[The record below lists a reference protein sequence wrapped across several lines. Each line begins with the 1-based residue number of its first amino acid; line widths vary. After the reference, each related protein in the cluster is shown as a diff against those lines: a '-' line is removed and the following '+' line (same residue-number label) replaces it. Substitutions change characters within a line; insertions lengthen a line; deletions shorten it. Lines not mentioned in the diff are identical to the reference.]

1 MSKAMIRWTM
11 FGCVVVTVTAAFG
24 DWRGFRGTESSAAA
38 TTSAPTK
45 WSDTENIAWKIDL
58 PGRGLSSPI
67 LVGDRVFLT
76 ASSGGRQD
84 RLHVLSFDK
93 ATGEQIWERQF
104 WATGRTISHP
114 TTCNA
119 APTPV
124 SDGERI
130 YAFYSSNDLVCIDLD
145 GNLQWF
151 RGLTHDYPNVS
162 NSLGMASSLIV
173 ADGVVIAMAENDT
186 DSLTTGVDCLTGVE
200 LWKLERPR
208 KANWTSPVHWKGKK
222 PGEDLVLIQS
232 SAGVHAIVPRT
243 GETKWSYDDG
253 ASTVASLVVGDG
265 VAYVP
270 SHGVTAI
277 RPGESTPSVAEI
289 LWQEGGLNPGT
300 SSLAVHKGKVYFI
313 SDSGVLSCAD
323 AKTGKREYQARLP
336 KGHCSGSPIIAGDYL
351 YVFNELGMGIVCDL
365 NDKGKVVS
373 EHNFDQT
380 ILCTAAIADG
390 AIYVRS
396 DKTLWKIA
404 QP

>member
-1 MSKAMIRWTM
+1 MLRSLTIL
-11 FGCVVVTVTAAFG
+11 GVVFAGVCHAE
-24 DWRGFRGTESSAAA
+24 WRGFRGTESTAVADKP
-38 TTSAPTK
+38 APTS
-45 WSDTENIAWKIDL
+45 WSDTENIAWKVDL

-67 LVGDRVFLT
+67 IVGDRVYLT

-84 RLHVLSFDK
+84 RLHVLCYDAASG
-93 ATGEQIWERQF
+93 TQIWERQF
-104 WATGRTISHP
+104 WATGRTVSHP

-130 YAFYSSNDLVCIDLD
+130 YAFYSSNDLVCLDLD

-151 RGLTHDYPNVS
+151 RGLTHDYPNAS

-173 ADGVVIAMAENDT
+173 SDGVVIAMVENDT
-186 DSLTTGVDCLTGVE
+186 DSLTTGVESLTGVE
-200 LWKLERPR
+200 LWKLNRPR
-208 KANWTSPVHWKGKK
+208 KANWTSPAHWKGKT

-232 SAGVHAIVPRT
+232 SAGVSAIVPRT

-253 ASTVASLVVGDG
+253 ASTVSSLVVSNG

-270 SHGVTAI
+270 SHGITAI
-277 RPGESTPSVAEI
+277 KPGESTPHVAEI

-300 SSLAVHKGKVYFI
+300 SSLVVHKDKVYLI
-313 SDSGVLSCAD
+313 SDAGVLSCAD
-323 AKTGKREYQARLP
+323 AKTGKREYQSRLP
-336 KGHCSGSPIIAGDYL
+336 KGHCSGSPVVSGDHL
-351 YVFNELGMGIVCDL
+351 YVFNEIGIGIVADL
-365 NDKGKVVS
+365 NDEGKVIS
-373 EHNFDQT
+373 EHSFDQP
-380 ILCTAAIADG
+380 ILSTPAISDG

-404 QP
+404 KK

>member
-1 MSKAMIRWTM
+1 MIRLGL
-11 FGCVVVTVTAAFG
+11 FAAVVASATAAAG
-24 DWRGFRGTESSAAA
+24 DWRSFRGTDSGAVASKP
-38 TTSAPTK
+38 APTT
-45 WSDTENIAWKIDL
+45 WSDTENIAWKVGL

-67 LVGDRVFLT
+67 VVGDRVFLT

-84 RLHVLSFDK
+84 RLHVLCFDK
-93 ATGEQIWERQF
+93 SSGEQLWERQF
-104 WATGRTISHP
+104 WATGRTSSHP

-130 YAFYSSNDLVCIDLD
+130 YAFYSSNDLVCLDLD

-186 DSLTTGVDCLTGVE
+186 DSMTTGVDCLTGVE

-208 KANWTSPVHWKGKK
+208 KANWTSPSHWKGKK

-232 SAGVHAIVPRT
+232 AGGVMAIVPKT
-243 GETKWSYDDG
+243 GEKKWSYDDG
-253 ASTVASLVVGDG
+253 ASTVASLVVADG

-277 RPGESTPSVAEI
+277 KPGESTPNVAEI

-300 SSLAVHKGKVYFI
+300 SSLAVHANKVYFI

-323 AKTGKREYQARLP
+323 AKTGKRLYQTRLP
-336 KGHCSGSPIIAGDYL
+336 EGHCSGSPIVAGDYL
-351 YVFNELGMGIVCDL
+351 YVFNELGKGIVCDL
-365 NDKGKVVS
+365 SNKGKVVN
-373 EHNFDQT
+373 EHSFGET
-380 ILCTAAIADG
+380 ILCTAAIEDG

-404 QP
+404 GK

>member
-1 MSKAMIRWTM
+1 MLRCFTFVGVIVAGIACSA
-11 FGCVVVTVTAAFG
+11 
-24 DWRGFRGTESSAAA
+24 DWRAFRGTDSS
-38 TTSAPTK
+38 TVAPTPAPTT
-45 WSDTENIAWKIDL
+45 WSDTENIAWKVAL

-67 LVGDRVFLT
+67 IVGDRVYLT

-84 RLHVLSFDK
+84 RLHVLCFDK
-93 ATGEQIWERQF
+93 QSGQSLWERQF
-104 WATGRTISHP
+104 WATGRTVAHP

-130 YAFYSSNDLVCIDLD
+130 YAFYSSNDLVCLDLD

-151 RGLTHDYPNVS
+151 RGLTHDYPNAS

-173 ADGVVIAMAENDT
+173 ADGVVIAMVENDT
-186 DSLTTGVDCLTGVE
+186 DSLTTGVDCLTGTE

-208 KANWTSPVHWKGKK
+208 KANWTSPSHWKGKK

-253 ASTVASLVVGDG
+253 ASTVSSLVVADG

-277 RPGESTPSVAEI
+277 RPGESTPNVAEI

-300 SSLAVHKGKVYFI
+300 SSLAV
-313 SDSGVLSCAD
+313 S
-323 AKTGKREYQARLP
+323 
-336 KGHCSGSPIIAGDYL
+336 
-351 YVFNELGMGIVCDL
+351 
-365 NDKGKVVS
+365 
-373 EHNFDQT
+373 
-380 ILCTAAIADG
+380 
-390 AIYVRS
+390 
-396 DKTLWKIA
+396 TLR
-404 QP
+404 